1 MAQFFSGFS
10 LKDEAYLFQPYIK
23 ENDYTICGFSYGAIK
38 AYKAVKEALQNS
50 KRVDTLQLFSPA
62 FFQTKDEK
70 FKRLQLMSY
79 KKNKD
84 LYLQNFLDSCFAPYE
99 KKIVQIN
106 DTDTIEDL
114 QTLLEYEWDMQAL
127 QKIVDAGV
135 VLEVYLG
142 FEDKIIDPQSAYT
155 FFKQVANVTSIKKAN
170 HFLQLN

>member
-23 ENDYTICGFSYGAIK
+23 NSEYAVCGFSYGAIK
-38 AYKAVKEALQNS
+38 AFEAVQQSLKES

-79 KKNKD
+79 KKNKEV
-84 LYLQNFLDSCFAPYE
+84 YLQNFLDSCFAPYE
-99 KKIVQIN
+99 KKIVKTN
-106 DTDTIEDL
+106 DTDTIDDL
-114 QTLLEYEWDMQAL
+114 QTLLEYEWDLESL

-135 VLEVYLG
+135 VIEVYLG
-142 FEDKIIDPQSAYT
+142 FEDKIIDPHGAYQ
-155 FFKQVANVTSIKKAN
+155 FFRQVANVTSIKRAN
-170 HFLQLN
+170 HFLQMN